1 MRARINREE
10 IGSGSSELN
19 CYDAVAEEA
28 MKQRIQEAMAQGD
41 TLGGVFEVIVR
52 GAPLGLNPVI
62 FSGISVWM
70 ASWLLP

>member
-1 MRARINREE
+1 MVKIGGVAVDEARINREE

-41 TLGGVFEVIVR
+41 TLGGVLR
-52 GAPLGLNPVI
+52 
-62 FSGISVWM
+62 
-70 ASWLLP
+70 LLSAAHLWD